1 MMISNTSDKQ
11 KNVDQIILIE
21 DEYINDSDVE
31 EIDTGTV
38 ILEVEDEPNNNIGPF
53 PVLRRERHEISI
65 VDVSKIITSW
75 FRE

>member
-1 MMISNTSDKQ
+1 MISNTSDEQ
-11 KNVDQIILIE
+11 KNVDQIILIDD
-21 DEYINDSDVE
+21 DEYINDSEE